1 MKQKKKPF
9 LLMTIVVT
17 LVVVMLGVNMS
28 QYLRDPGRIKDIKA
42 PNAETIAKMK
52 ERQSEEPLPDGLEVG
67 DMMLASSMGAMG
79 GDAVPVDEV
88 PPVSSIKLPRLQKYQ
103 SIYSTDS
110 TTGHWWTEQS
120 KQKQVSDERA
130 AVNKRSRTEG

>member
-17 LVVVMLGVNMS
+17 LVVVLLGVNMS

-42 PNAETIAKMK
+42 PNAETMAKMK
-52 ERQSEEPLPDGLEVG
+52 ERKSEEPLPDNVEVG
-67 DMMLASSMGAMG
+67 EMMLSSSIGTMG
-79 GDAVPVDEV
+79 GGAVPVGEV
-88 PPVSSIKLPRLQKYQ
+88 PPVSSIELPRLQKYQ
-103 SIYSTDS
+103 SVYSTDS
-110 TTGHWWTEQS
+110 TSGHWWSEQS